1 MSGAIK
7 INSEKIKQIKKGD
20 QGLRFNQGF
29 IWVQLG
35 DRYTTGCKLGIS
47 NIHTQNQR
55 RERVPRVSTSLGHL
69 SMSVPRVSTSLVHLT
84 HVGPTCLTSG
94 SHLCHMPV
102 PHWST
107 SPSPCHMAKHSLT
120 QSDLPETH
128 GSTSL
133 VHITGHITT
142 SATWQPVNGP
152 HQQGKCQMAQSQE
165 ATSTCLC
172 HMALYYRATSVT
184 INQIISVKG
193 GILN

>member
-7 INSEKIKQIKKGD
+7 INPEKIKQIKKRD

-35 DRYTTGCKLGIS
+35 DRDSSGCKLGIS

-55 RERVPRVSTSLGHL
+55 RERGCHVSAPYWATSACQCH
-69 SMSVPRVSTSLVHLT
+69 VSA
-84 HVGPTCLTSG
+84 
-94 SHLCHMPV
+94 

-107 SPSPCHMAKHSLT
+107 SPSPCHMAEHSLT

-128 GSTSL
+128 GNTSL
-133 VHITGHITT
+133 VRITNHTTT

-152 HQQGKCQMAQSQE
+152 HQQGRCHMAAHRE
-165 ATSTCLC
+165 ATS
-172 HMALYYRATSVT
+172 AW
-184 INQIISVKG
+184 INTMEDD
-193 GILN
+193 